1 MMPTIVLEIK
11 NKKITA
17 HLGFDFSQYSI
28 FSMIVIMRKYF
39 SGIEI
44 KDFNC
49 LGA

>member
-1 MMPTIVLEIK
+1 MSTIVLEIK
-11 NKKITA
+11 NKKLTA
-17 HLGFDFSQYSI
+17 HLAFDFSRYSI
-28 FSMIVIMRKYF
+28 FRVIVIMRKCF